1 MSRASLGSF
10 SSYGDKAECV
20 RAGASAARGMRLD
33 MRFEVEK
40 TPTFSLAQTLNCG
53 QVFRFSE
60 AGGVTVIC
68 AGEHRAE
75 VRETPQSYLFE
86 CDDAAFFK
94 KYLDFDT
101 NYDIIQ
107 MKVQDKGLVSAAIEF
122 GKGIHILRQ
131 SPEETVFSFL
141 ISQNNHIPRIKGIIE
156 RMCSALGKDMG
167 GYHAFPE
174 TAAIADAGEDFFLS
188 IGAGYRAPYLKRT
201 ADALSGVDLAAW
213 GALPTDELRA
223 RLTALHGVGRKVA
236 DCVLLFGFNRFD
248 VFPVDTWIRKVFA
261 PVYGDMPAEKLS
273 VKLVEKY
280 GELSGF
286 VQQWLFYSK
295 REEKNAAKG

>member
-1 MSRASLGSF
+1 M
-10 SSYGDKAECV
+10 K
-20 RAGASAARGMRLD
+20 
-33 MRFEVEK
+33 FEVQK
-40 TPTFSLAQTLNCG
+40 TPTFSLSQTLECG
-53 QVFRFSE
+53 QVFRFRAE
-60 AGGVTVIC
+60 GDATVIF

-75 VRETPQSYLFE
+75 ARDKGEYYLFE
-86 CDDAAFFK
+86 CDDEAFFK

-107 MKVQDKGLVSAAIEF
+107 LKVQDKGLVSAAVEF

-131 SPEETVFSFL
+131 LPEETVFSFL
-141 ISQNNHIPRIKGIIE
+141 VSQNNHIPRIKGIIE
-156 RMCSALGKDMG
+156 RICAALGRDMG

-174 TAAIADAGEDFFLS
+174 VEALADADEKFFAS
-188 IGAGYRAPYLKRT
+188 VGAGYRAPYLKRT
-201 ADALSGVDLAAW
+201 AEALLKEDFAEW
-213 GALPTDELRA
+213 QKLPTEELRA

-261 PVYGDMPAEKLS
+261 PYYGDMPAEKLS
-273 VKLVEKY
+273 GTLVGKY

-286 VQQWLFYSK
+286 VQQWLFYYK
-295 REEKNAAKG
+295 REEKNSAKA

>member
-1 MSRASLGSF
+1 MT
-10 SSYGDKAECV
+10 
-20 RAGASAARGMRLD
+20 
-33 MRFEVEK
+33 FEVEK
-40 TPTFSLAQTLNCG
+40 TPTFSLTQTLNCG
-53 QVFRFSE
+53 QVFRFRE
-60 AGGVTVIC
+60 EGGVTVMH
-68 AGEHRAE
+68 AGAHRAE
-75 VRETPQSYLFE
+75 VREKEELYLFD

-107 MKVQDKGLVSAAIEF
+107 MKVQDKGLVSAAVEF

-141 ISQNNHIPRIKGIIE
+141 VSQNNHIPRIKGIIE

-174 TAAIADAGEDFFLS
+174 TAAIAEAGEEFFHS
-188 IGAGYRAPYLKRT
+188 IGAGYRAPYLVRT
-201 ADALSGVDLAAW
+201 AKALADVDLKEW
-213 GALPTDELRA
+213 SSLPTPDLRA

-248 VFPVDTWIRKVFA
+248 VFPVDTWIRKVFE
-261 PVYGDMPAEKLS
+261 PRYGDMPAEKLS
-273 VKLVEKY
+273 ETLVAEY

-286 VQQWLFYSK
+286 VQQWLFYYK
-295 REEKNAAKG
+295 REEKNAAKV